1 MADNL
6 AGIRKE
12 FWNTGSFQMILKEA
26 VQRRPEIKSFMPSN
40 NEPTELQI
48 EVWKAKSAERRGFD
62 AAFQF
67 ITGHNIEDLL

>member
-1 MADNL
+1 MANL
-6 AGIRKE
+6 DGIRKE
-12 FWNTGSFQMILKEA
+12 FWNTASFQMILKEA
-26 VQRRPEIKSFMPSN
+26 AEQRPNIKPFMPTN

-48 EVWKAKSAERRGFD
+48 EAWKAKSAERRGFD